1 MLKPDRAERVSAPF
15 RVARRQSNLSL
26 ALSGVTLSL
35 GTLGFTTSAEAEL
48 IEIDAR
54 SYSQLPD
61 GSLQVTFGNGRTA
74 IVGSGDYTFVDGRL
88 FIESSVLPSVG
99 TSATVAA
106 NVSSGG
112 FQLFGTNGY
121 LVLGGAA
128 AGLGGLYLATRDD
141 DDDKG
146 SSSGASSSSTFKAV
160 NQLNTS
166 TITNRSNSSADDAGT
181 VIVSNLATLFEGA
194 SGSLTYAVAVEN
206 SGGTAVNSLA
216 YVNGAQLR
224 ILNDPEADENGTYKA
239 TITATDS
246 SNGETAQAVVVLT
259 VDVESEAS
267 TKGTIAAVTMDEN
280 DAANAVV
287 VSDVSVYF
295 EDAEGSFSYSV
306 EVKSGSQVYGGV
318 VSLSGNQLQLAK
330 DVTDSFVE
338 QLNGTAGD
346 EDITLQV
353 TVTATDSADDTEL
366 TQSFDLTLDA
376 TGVNDAPELASG
388 KSSTIIWKAAS
399 ATASYSQN
407 LSGWVRDEDGAN
419 GSNGGTH
426 TWNITS
432 DPSGHFSITNAGVLS
447 GTLAGG
453 DDDNREVEISVGD
466 DDNANALTLT
476 LYIDVA

>member
-1 MLKPDRAERVSAPF
+1 MLKSDRAERVSAPF

-26 ALSGVTLSL
+26 ALSGATLSL
-35 GTLGFTTSAEAEL
+35 GTLGFTPSAEAEL

-61 GSLQVTFGNGRTA
+61 GSLQVTFSNGRTA

-99 TSATVAA
+99 TSATAAA

-128 AGLGGLYLATRDD
+128 AGLGGLYVATRDD

-146 SSSGASSSSTFKAV
+146 SSSSSTLKAV

-181 VIVSNLATLFEGA
+181 VIVSNLDTLFEGA

-206 SGGTAVNSLA
+206 SGGTSVRLA
-216 YVNGAQLR
+216 IANGAELL
-224 ILNDPEADENGTYKA
+224 ILDEPEADENGTYKA

-259 VDVESEAS
+259 VDVKSEAS

-318 VSLSGNQLQLAK
+318 VSLNGNQLQLVNAI
-330 DVTDSFVE
+330 TDSFVE

-388 KSSTIIWKAAS
+388 RSSTIIWEAAS

-407 LSGWVRDEDGAN
+407 LSGWVADEDGAN

-432 DPSGHFSITNAGVLS
+432 DPSGHFSITTAGVLS

-453 DDDNREVEISVGD
+453 DDDNRQVTVTVGD